1 MWPNPRI
8 PYQMASA
15 RARLEP
21 LRGKPLMVNPVVN
34 IEYWPFDQKMPRGIL
49 PPPHGAQVEPPDL
62 PNYAWVEYGMRC
74 GMPRLFDALGRRG
87 LKASAFMN
95 AQCADVYPA
104 LAKAVVDAGWE
115 LVGHGWYQR
124 SLKQVP
130 NEEAEIERCLARLRE
145 LSGRKVRGWF
155 GAGGGESMATPD
167 ILQRCGIDFIHD
179 WLIDDLPCWMTTA
192 GGPLLCL
199 PYTWELN
206 DVPIWVVQGQ
216 SSDEFLKRLEATL
229 AVLER
234 ELDKQPRVLTL
245 ALHPH
250 VIGVPHRTYYLEKA
264 LDLLAARS
272 DTVFV
277 TSSEIADWFLAAD
290 RTGRQELEAALK
302 ARGQCGEA
310 GTVSDRDR
318 S

>member
-1 MWPNPRI
+1 MGTPGTG
-8 PYQMASA
+8 S
-15 RARLEP
+15 
-21 LRGKPLMVNPVVN
+21 
-34 IEYWPFDQKMPRGIL
+34 
-49 PPPHGAQVEPPDL
+49 H
-62 PNYAWVEYGMRC
+62 
-74 GMPRLFDALGRRG
+74 
-87 LKASAFMN
+87 ST
-95 AQCADVYPA
+95 
-104 LAKAVVDAGWE
+104 
-115 LVGHGWYQR
+115 
-124 SLKQVP
+124 ST
-130 NEEAEIERCLARLRE
+130 
-145 LSGRKVRGWF
+145 
-155 GAGGGESMATPD
+155 ATPD
-167 ILQRCGIDFIHD
+167 ILQRCGIEFIHD

-310 GTVSDRDR
+310 GTVSGRDR

>member
-130 NEEAEIERCLARLRE
+130 NEEAEIERCLARLR
-145 LSGRKVRGWF
+145 
-155 GAGGGESMATPD
+155 
-167 ILQRCGIDFIHD
+167 
-179 WLIDDLPCWMTTA
+179 
-192 GGPLLCL
+192 
-199 PYTWELN
+199 
-206 DVPIWVVQGQ
+206 
-216 SSDEFLKRLEATL
+216 
-229 AVLER
+229 
-234 ELDKQPRVLTL
+234 
-245 ALHPH
+245 
-250 VIGVPHRTYYLEKA
+250 
-264 LDLLAARS
+264 
-272 DTVFV
+272 
-277 TSSEIADWFLAAD
+277 
-290 RTGRQELEAALK
+290 
-302 ARGQCGEA
+302 
-310 GTVSDRDR
+310 
-318 S
+318 